1 MSLRI
6 VCPAPG
12 DPPVIPVPVGAAQAN
27 VVPEGI
33 VPVGVYEKVAPLH
46 EDVASLWEEIIA
58 AGLMVTETVNADPAQ
73 PPIVGVT
80 LYVAVAAT
88 ESVLPKLPWS

>member
-1 MSLRI
+1 M
-6 VCPAPG
+6 
-12 DPPVIPVPVGAAQAN
+12 IPVPVGAAHAN

-58 AGLMVTETVNADPAQ
+58 AGLTVTETVKVVPEQA
-73 PPIVGVT
+73 PITGVT
-80 LYVAVAAT
+80 VYVAVAAT
-88 ESVLPKLPWS
+88 ERVFPRVP